1 MRVGGARERPA
12 MAEAL
17 VVRGLSKRFG
27 GLRAVQDLSFTVREG
42 ETLALIGPN
51 GAGKTTSFHLI
62 TGFHRPDT
70 GSVLAFGREL
80 AGLRPHRICAH
91 GLARTF
97 QVARPFGSMTVLAN
111 VMTGAFLRD
120 KRPEAAREKAH
131 EAIDFVG
138 LTAKA
143 ASPARDLTTIDQ
155 RRLEMARALATQP
168 RLLLLDEVM
177 AGLNPAEVDQ
187 AVALVGKL
195 AARGLTIVIVEH
207 VMRAIMAV
215 ARHIVV
221 LDHGQKIAE
230 GNPREVVA
238 NKDVIRAYLG
248 TSYVHATAAGEMRC

>member
-1 MRVGGARERPA
+1 MTD
-12 MAEAL
+12 AL
-17 VVRGLSKRFG
+17 VIKDLSKRLG
-27 GLRAVQDLSFTVREG
+27 GLRAVQDVSFTVREK
-42 ETLALIGPN
+42 ETVALIGPN

-62 TGFHRPDT
+62 TGFHRADS
-70 GSVLAFGREL
+70 GSVEAFGRQIV
-80 AGLRPHRICAH
+80 GLKPHQVCAL

-97 QVARPFGSMTVLAN
+97 QVAKPFGAMTVLAN

-120 KRPEAAREKAH
+120 RHVAAARQRAR

-138 LTAKA
+138 LSAREQT
-143 ASPARDLTTIDQ
+143 PARDLTTIDQ

-168 RLLLLDEVM
+168 RILLLDEVM
-177 AGLNPAEVDQ
+177 AGLNPSEIDQ

-195 AARGLTIVIVEH
+195 SQRGLTIVIVEH

-230 GNPREVVA
+230 GTPKEIVENPE
-238 NKDVIRAYLG
+238 VIRAYLG
-248 TSYVHATAAGEMRC
+248 SGYVHVPPDGGAHA

>member
-1 MRVGGARERPA
+1 
-12 MAEAL
+12 MADAL
-17 VVRGLSKRFG
+17 VVKDLCKRFG
-27 GLRAVQDLSFTVREG
+27 GLRAVQDVSFTVREN

-51 GAGKTTSFHLI
+51 GAGKTTAFNLI
-62 TGFHRPDT
+62 MGFHRPDA
-70 GSVLAFGREL
+70 GSVSAFGREMV
-80 AGLRPHRICAH
+80 GRRPHDVCAH

-97 QVARPFGSMTVLAN
+97 QVAKPFGGMTVLDN

-120 KRPEAAREKAH
+120 RSPEAAREKAR

-138 LTAKA
+138 LSSRASTA
-143 ASPARDLTTIDQ
+143 ARDLTTIDQ

-195 AARGLTIVIVEH
+195 SSRGLTVVIVEH
-207 VMRAIMAV
+207 LMRAIMAV
-215 ARHIVV
+215 AEYIVV

-230 GNPREVVA
+230 GSPKEIVKNPE
-238 NKDVIRAYLG
+238 VIRAYLG
-248 TSYVHATAAGEMRC
+248 SGYVQPSAGAAS

>member
-1 MRVGGARERPA
+1 
-12 MAEAL
+12 MADVL
-17 VVRGLSKRFG
+17 VVKDLCKRFG
-27 GLRAVQDLSFTVREG
+27 GLRAVQDVSFTVREN

-51 GAGKTTSFHLI
+51 GAGKTTAFNLI
-62 TGFHRPDT
+62 MGFHRPDA
-70 GSVLAFGREL
+70 GSVSAFGREMV
-80 AGLRPHRICAH
+80 GRRPHEVCAH

-97 QVARPFGSMTVLAN
+97 QVAKPFGGMTVLDN

-120 KRPEAAREKAH
+120 RSPQAAREKAR

-138 LTAKA
+138 LSSRENTA
-143 ASPARDLTTIDQ
+143 ARDLTTIDQ

-195 AARGLTIVIVEH
+195 SSRGLTIVIVEH
-207 VMRAIMAV
+207 LMRAIMAV
-215 ARHIVV
+215 AKHIVV

-230 GNPREVVA
+230 GSPKEIVENPE
-238 NKDVIRAYLG
+238 VIRAYLG
-248 TSYVHATAAGEMRC
+248 SGYAQPSAGAAS

>member
-1 MRVGGARERPA
+1 MTD
-12 MAEAL
+12 AL
-17 VVRGLSKRFG
+17 VIKNLSKRFG
-27 GLRAVQDLSFTVREG
+27 GLRAVQDVSFTVKEN

-62 TGFHRPDT
+62 TGFHRADS
-70 GSVLAFGREL
+70 GSVLAFGQEVV
-80 AGLRPHRICAH
+80 GLKPHNVCAL

-97 QVARPFGSMTVLAN
+97 QVAKPFGAMTVLAN
-111 VMTGAFLRD
+111 VMTGAFLRN
-120 KRPEAAREKAH
+120 RHVAAARDKAR

-138 LTAKA
+138 LSSRERTPAK
-143 ASPARDLTTIDQ
+143 DLTTIDQ

-168 RLLLLDEVM
+168 RILLLDEVM
-177 AGLNPAEVDQ
+177 AGLNPAEIDQ

-195 AARGLTIVIVEH
+195 SQRGLTIVIVEH

-230 GNPREVVA
+230 GAPKEIVENPE
-238 NKDVIRAYLG
+238 VIRAYLG
-248 TSYVHATAAGEMRC
+248 SGYVHPPASGGAHA